1 MKEVFDDVRK
11 TAKYLKKNKYAK
23 TSKLILSVGTR
34 ISEMNSQENRITF
47 GQEIAPLFDTF
58 KEEFAQNCQIGQDYR
73 RRCFADVAKI
83 VLTAWGTDKQE
94 ELLTETKDFMERM
107 QQVKR
112 DMSTTKDLMMK
123 LYAKTARS
131 EQEGLL
137 MFRLFCDEYNQ
148 AMEGVF
154 NHLAQVLC
162 VFIEILTE
170 QSPDYKEIKKE
181 NLWRIRDGLKQ
192 IFGLSPVF
200 LENLSEKKHIRN
212 AIAHSQA
219 RFFPKENKVRFF
231 TLDER
236 DKAKILYDKTMTLEG
251 FFLIYLELV
260 DAIDSFYYAIE
271 FAKIMTLLAF
281 VYAQKTEH

>member
-1 MKEVFDDVRK
+1 MNEIFDEVSK
-11 TAKYLKKNKYAK
+11 TAKYLKKNRYAK
-23 TSKLILSVGTR
+23 TSQLILSVAAA
-34 ISEMNSQENRITF
+34 ISEMDGQENCISF

-58 KEEFAQNCQIGQDYR
+58 KEEFVQNCPVGQDYR

-94 ELLTETKDFMERM
+94 ELLTEAKSFIDQM

-123 LYAKTARS
+123 LYAKTIRS

-162 VFIEILTE
+162 VFIEILSE
-170 QSPDYKEIKKE
+170 HSPDYKEIKKI
-181 NLWRIRDGLKQ
+181 N
-192 IFGLSPVF
+192 P
-200 LENLSEKKHIRN
+200 KK
-212 AIAHSQA
+212 
-219 RFFPKENKVRFF
+219 V
-231 TLDER
+231 
-236 DKAKILYDKTMTLEG
+236 
-251 FFLIYLELV
+251 
-260 DAIDSFYYAIE
+260 
-271 FAKIMTLLAF
+271 
-281 VYAQKTEH
+281 